1 MSTQRRIVST
11 IAGQRAIDG
20 AGVRLI
26 RVVGHSDVKEFDPF
40 LLLDAFDSKDPKDYT
55 KGFPWHPHR
64 GIETFTYL
72 VEGLI
77 EHGDSLGNKGLIRS
91 GDAQWM
97 TAGSGIIHQE
107 MPKASDRM
115 LGLQLWVNLPK
126 KEKMCDPVYRDLT
139 MEHMVEIDHEGSHVR
154 LIAGEYAGRKVN
166 VDQAKV
172 DVRLMDLQMD
182 EGTSLTIDLETDHT
196 LFLYVYYGR
205 LQIEGTDVQQRC
217 AVLLGEGD
225 QVTIHSLDASRFM
238 WFQGK
243 KLKEPI
249 AWGGPIVM
257 NTREELD
264 LAFTQL
270 NQGTFLKR

>member
-77 EHGDSLGNKGLIRS
+77 EHGDSLGNKGLIKS

-126 KEKMCDPVYRDLT
+126 KEKMCTPVYRDLT
-139 MEHMVEIDHEGSHVR
+139 TESMIEINHEGSQVR

-182 EGTSLTIDLETDHT
+182 EGTTLTIDLENDHT

-205 LQIEGTDVQQRC
+205 LQIEDTDVQQRC

-270 NQGTFLKR
+270 NQGTFLKK

>member
-77 EHGDSLGNKGLIRS
+77 EHGDSLGNKGLIKS

-107 MPKASDRM
+107 MPKASEHM

-126 KEKMCDPVYRDLT
+126 KEKMCTPVYRDLT
-139 MEHMVEIDHEGSHVR
+139 TENMIEIDHEGIQVR

-182 EGTSLTIDLETDHT
+182 EGTTLAIDLEKDHT

-205 LQIEGTDVQQRC
+205 LQIEDTDVQQRC

-270 NQGTFLKR
+270 NQGTFLKK